1 MIIKRVRN
9 YINDPEYKIS
19 ILKNK
24 IDIENYIKLGII
36 GDKEIE
42 VIGSYKTI
50 IKGNNL
56 TITRLLDSEILIQG
70 DINSIELR

>member
-70 DINSIELR
+70 DIKSIELR